1 MPFNINCFIFIISG
15 KIGPKTPLPD
25 HVVISE
31 PKLEEEITK
40 PYSDVKGIRPPMDP
54 NQPLPAAVPQQ

>member
-1 MPFNINCFIFIISG
+1 M
-15 KIGPKTPLPD
+15 PLPD

-31 PKLEEEITK
+31 PKMEEEITK

-54 NQPLPAAVPQQ
+54 NQPLPAAGPQ